1 MELTRELTL
10 FSCFDSSN
18 MDTFTFFKIKTVSV
32 SRIKIHDKIF
42 EPFIS
47 AEDIDK
53 AVAVVAENITKKY
66 RGKKPVFIGV
76 LNGCFYFAADLMKKI
91 NFSCEISFV
100 KVASYVGTQTMGN
113 VRQLLG
119 LDQKVSGRDVI
130 IIEDI
135 VDTGNT
141 IEAVTD
147 IITDM
152 GASSVA
158 VATLLMKPDVY
169 DKKVKIDY
177 VAIDIDPAFVVGYGL
192 DYDGFGRN
200 LNQLY
205 VLSQAENLKSN
216 EDMLNIVLFGPPG
229 AGKGTQAIKLKE
241 KYDLIHLST
250 GDILRNE
257 ISNETELGTLAK
269 SFMNK
274 GELVPDE
281 VVIDMIGNC
290 LKGYSDAKGFIFDG
304 FPRTTEQALALDN
317 LLEEHS
323 TEIDTMLSL
332 EVDDEELVDRIIKR
346 GQESGREDDKNES
359 VIFNRII
366 TYNKKT
372 APLKSYYDEQGKYHV
387 IAGVGSVDDVFER
400 LTTSIK
406 S

>member
-10 FSCFDSSN
+10 FVLFESSN
-18 MDTFTFFKIKTVSV
+18 IDTFAPFKIKTFSL

-47 AEDIDK
+47 AEEIDK
-53 AVAVVAENITKKY
+53 AVTTVAEKITKRY

-76 LNGCFYFAADLMKKI
+76 LNGCFFFAADLMKKI
-91 NFSCEISFV
+91 DFSCEISFV
-100 KVASYVGTQTMGN
+100 KVASYVGTQTTGN
-113 VRQLLG
+113 VLQLLG

-147 IITDM
+147 IISSM

-169 DKKVKIDY
+169 SKKVKIDY
-177 VAIDIDPAFVVGYGL
+177 VAIEIDPEFVVGYGL

-205 VLSQAENLKSN
+205 VLSQAQNLKSN

-241 KYDLIHLST
+241 KYDLVHLST

-257 ISNETELGTLAK
+257 ISKESELGTLAK

-290 LKGYSDAKGFIFDG
+290 LKEHSDGKGFIFDG
-304 FPRTTEQALALDN
+304 FPRTTEQARALDN
-317 LLEEHS
+317 LLEEHG

-372 APLKSYYDEQGKYHV
+372 SPLKSYYDEQGKYHG
-387 IAGVGSVDDVFER
+387 IAGVGSIDDVFDR
-400 LTTSIK
+400 LTSSIK

>member
-10 FSCFDSSN
+10 FSCFESSN
-18 MDTFTFFKIKTVSV
+18 MDTFALFKFKTVSL

-47 AEDIDK
+47 AEEIDK
-53 AVAVVAENITKKY
+53 AVTVVAENITKKY

-100 KVASYVGTQTMGN
+100 KVASYVGTQTTGN
-113 VRQLLG
+113 VRQLMG

-141 IEAVTD
+141 IEAVTE
-147 IITDM
+147 IITNM

-177 VAIDIDPAFVVGYGL
+177 VAIDIDPEFVVGYGL
-192 DYDGFGRN
+192 DYDGYGRN

-241 KYDLIHLST
+241 KYELVHLST

-257 ISNETELGTLAK
+257 INNETELGTLAK

-290 LKGYSDAKGFIFDG
+290 LNEYRDAKGFIFDR
-304 FPRTTEQALALDN
+304 FPRTTEQAQALDN

-372 APLKSYYDEQGKYHV
+372 APLKSYYDEQGKYHA
-387 IAGVGSVDDVFER
+387 IAGVGSVDDVA
-400 LTTSIK
+400 LPIS
-406 S
+406 